1 MVAKK
6 IDSSSGKPDA
16 KSAHASG
23 HLRNGDPNLAGLTN
37 HCFGC
42 APGNRAGLR
51 LRFQETSETGGV
63 ECFFRMPRRFEGPPG
78 HVHGGIIAT
87 ILDEA
92 MGKVNRQKGIV
103 ALTRRMS
110 IDYLQP
116 VPLGIK
122 LRTVGWPVKQDGRK
136 HFHAGEIRTLDGTVL
151 ARSEGMFVAIDP
163 AEMFQ
168 KHRERLSAR
177 IKNDPRKN

>member
-1 MVAKK
+1 MTRNAQAARKR
-6 IDSSSGKPDA
+6 D
-16 KSAHASG
+16 KSAHKAMAQAIG
-23 HLRNGDPNLAGLTN
+23 HVRKGDPSLPGLTH

-42 APGNRAGLR
+42 AAANRHGLR
-51 LRFQETSETGGV
+51 LRFQVNSEDGSV
-63 ECFFRMPRRFEGPPG
+63 ECIFRVQQRFEGPPG

-110 IDYLQP
+110 VDYLQP
-116 VPLGIK
+116 VPLGVK
-122 LRTVGWPVKQDGRK
+122 LRAVGWEVRQQGRK
-136 HFHAGEIRTLDGTVL
+136 HFHAGEIRSLDGTVL

-163 AEMFQ
+163 VEMFQ
-168 KHRERLSAR
+168 KHL
-177 IKNDPRKN
+177 RKHTNKSNP

>member
-1 MVAKK
+1 M
-6 IDSSSGKPDA
+6 A
-16 KSAHASG
+16 KSPPKKTSAGATG
-23 HLRNGDPNLAGLTN
+23 HLRKGDPLLSGLTN

-42 APGNRAGLR
+42 AAANRNGLHLKFTENAAQR
-51 LRFQETSETGGV
+51 SV
-63 ECFFRMPRRFEGPPG
+63 ECMFRVPRRFEGPPG

-103 ALTRRMS
+103 ALTRRMA

-116 VPLGIK
+116 IPLGEK
-122 LRTVGWPVKQDGRK
+122 LRAVGWVVKQEGRK

-151 ARSEGMFVAIDP
+151 ARSEGLFVAIDA
-163 AEMFQ
+163 AEMF
-168 KHRERLSAR
+168 
-177 IKNDPRKN
+177 RKYRGKISD

>member
-1 MVAKK
+1 MKTSKDTRKRKAAA
-6 IDSSSGKPDA
+6 SSGHTLDGPI
-16 KSAHASG
+16 
-23 HLRNGDPNLAGLTN
+23 PGLVH

-42 APGNRAGLR
+42 AQENRHGLH
-51 LRFQETSETGGV
+51 LRFQETPDNSGV
-63 ECFFRMPRRFEGPPG
+63 ECELRIPRRFEGPPG

-103 ALTRRMS
+103 ALTRHVS

-116 VPLGIK
+116 VPLATK
-122 LRTVGWPVKQDGRK
+122 LRVVGWPVRVEGRK

-151 ARSEGMFVAIDP
+151 ARGESIFVAVDT
-163 AEMFQ
+163 AELFQ
-168 KHRERLSAR
+168 KYKQRLTFKATHA
-177 IKNDPRKN
+177 